1 MLKRVNSRG
10 EISLGKELAG
20 KKFQVEALKDG
31 ALMLRPM
38 VEIPDSDAWLHSP
51 EMKRKLAEAERWMA
65 QNPPAETDMVTFNA
79 MIEAE
84 IRAKSRKVR

>member
-1 MLKRVNSRG
+1 MLRKVNARG

-38 VEIPDSDAWLHSP
+38 VEIPDSGAWLHTP
-51 EMKRKLAEAERWMA
+51 EMKRKLAAAGRWMT
-65 QNPPAETDMVTFNA
+65 QNPPAETDTVKFNA

-84 IRAKSRKVR
+84 IRARSRKPR